1 LESITLANNIAELI
15 FNKKGYGVK
24 ILDLKEVATFTDYF
38 VICSADSDTQVK
50 AIADEIDKSLRDSGL
65 RSWHKEGYRA
75 LNWVLID
82 YVDVVRGYCKKL
94 YKTREEYERLN
105 LPEKVKELNGEIAI
119 VEEYL
124 PKQLSEDEIRK
135 IVKETVE
142 TNKFT
147 AKEMGLAMKQIM
159 SKCGSVADGK
169 KVQMILKEMLSC

>member
-82 YVDVVRGYCKKL
+82 YVDVVVHVFKKDMREFYNL
-94 YKTREEYERLN
+94 EKLWGDAPVIEVEDPALKKAEPVKEKKTVRKTRA
-105 LPEKVKELNGEIAI
+105 VK
-119 VEEYL
+119 
-124 PKQLSEDEIRK
+124 K
-135 IVKETVE
+135 
-142 TNKFT
+142 
-147 AKEMGLAMKQIM
+147 
-159 SKCGSVADGK
+159 
-169 KVQMILKEMLSC
+169 